1 MESPCKDCKDRHY
14 KCHQKCK
21 PYLDFYDYRRKRNHD
36 LSEEKQRTFWADFG
50 YKSNMRNKKN
60 TY

>member
-1 MESPCKDCKDRHY
+1 M
-14 KCHQKCK
+14 
-21 PYLDFYDYRRKRNHD
+21 DFYNYRRKRNHD

-60 TY
+60 IY